1 MIKLHSAS
9 VGIGTGQDVE
19 PHTITISSNSASRS
33 VERISRNGKPSNSG
47 DASIGDCTAY
57 LHLSVAASN
66 AKPLDAACE
75 GDSRIGLAR
84 RILRALA
91 RFEDHWIAD
100 LIGAVG
106 LFAIGWSWMLLGYA
120 WGLE

>member
-1 MIKLHSAS
+1 MITLHSAS
-9 VGIGTGQDVE
+9 VGMGTGQDVE
-19 PHTITISSNSASRS
+19 PHVITISSNSASRS

-57 LHLSVAASN
+57 LHPSVQS
-66 AKPLDAACE
+66 AKAKVTAGTCE

-84 RILRALA
+84 RILSALA
-91 RFEDHWIAD
+91 RLEDHWIGD
-100 LIGAVG
+100 LIGVVS